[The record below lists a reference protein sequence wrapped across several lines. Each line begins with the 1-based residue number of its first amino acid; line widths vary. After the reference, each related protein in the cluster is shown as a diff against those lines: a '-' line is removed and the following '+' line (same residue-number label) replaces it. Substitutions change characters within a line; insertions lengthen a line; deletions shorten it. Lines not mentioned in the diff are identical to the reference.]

1 MANPYNVFKPISQY
15 ATYSPK
21 YVAFGPAGYW
31 KVYKQKGARGPVYWT
46 ATHRDTGATVGPFRT
61 LRELADKIA
70 KEI

>member
-1 MANPYNVFKPISQY
+1 MSIPFNAIKHSGFRSR
-15 ATYSPK
+15 
-21 YVAFGPAGYW
+21 YVIYGPSGYW
-31 KVYKQKGARGPVYWT
+31 GAQKKTPTRGPVYWT